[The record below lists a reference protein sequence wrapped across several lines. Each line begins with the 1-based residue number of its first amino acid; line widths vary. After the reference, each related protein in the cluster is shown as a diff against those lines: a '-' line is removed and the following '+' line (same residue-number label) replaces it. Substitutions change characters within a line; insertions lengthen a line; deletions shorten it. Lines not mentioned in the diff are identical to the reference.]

1 MATHDTECTPL
12 LLNIKPSKHRPLDCH
27 QISHTTRYGIL
38 AALWAGTFLCNLN
51 LTLVATLLP
60 SLTSEFQGSN
70 QASWIGTSYLLSTC
84 TFTPL
89 YGRLCT
95 ILGRRTAC
103 QTALLA
109 TAIGTFLCGISGSM
123 VQLTVARFIAG
134 MGGGA
139 VQLLAMIVTADMYN
153 IRERALIQAFI
164 SISQGLGLGLGGPI
178 GGIMNDLFGWRMTFL
193 CQVPLFVL
201 VIILITRTLYYVT
214 PGQGQSIKEV
224 LSRVDFGGC
233 ITLFLT
239 LGSSLTW
246 LSMKFNEDL
255 PWTDTQVI
263 IPLTLSVVFL
273 VLFLVIEC
281 MITPEPVLPPCL
293 LREKVPVLVGLSNY
307 CVSVCNFS
315 VMYFVPLW
323 FQTVPLDSASIAGLH
338 LLPDSFAMGLGSF
351 FTGWLMRR
359 TGKYKTINLVF
370 GILPLCGVIPLVF
383 LREDSGFVQKW
394 FSVVPIGFGNAV
406 VFQTVLIA
414 LQAHLSES
422 QMAFGTAFGQL
433 FRGLGQTSG
442 VAIASAVFQSRLDD
456 ELRHRIHAPDAPKII
471 TAIRHSLSLVTTL
484 PNPLQREA
492 RDAYAASLKTVFI
505 VAACSTLMAYLVR
518 LPIPEKAMED
528 HECSESG
535 SETDAEVGSDVDG
548 GGVSR

>member
-1 MATHDTECTPL
+1 MATHDTERTPL
-12 LLNIKPSKHRPLDCH
+12 LPNIKPSKDRPLHCH

-70 QASWIGTSYLLSTC
+70 QASWIGTSYLFSTC

-103 QTALLA
+103 HTALLA
-109 TAIGTFLCGISGSM
+109 TAIGTLLCGISGNM

-153 IRERALIQAFI
+153 IRDRAFIQAFI

-201 VIILITRTLYYVT
+201 VIILITRTLHYVT
-214 PGQGQSIKEV
+214 PGQGQSIREV

-263 IPLTLSVVFL
+263 VPLTLSVIFL

-293 LREKVPVLVGLSNY
+293 LREKVPVLIGLSNY
-307 CVSVCNFS
+307 FVSLCNFS

-338 LLPDSFAMGLGSF
+338 LLPDSLAMGLGSF

-433 FRGLGQTSG
+433 LEGSDKPLVLPLLLPYSNPAWMTSF
-442 VAIASAVFQSRLDD
+442 V
-456 ELRHRIHAPDAPKII
+456 
-471 TAIRHSLSLVTTL
+471 
-484 PNPLQREA
+484 
-492 RDAYAASLKTVFI
+492 TVFTRPMLQKYA
-505 VAACSTLMAYLVR
+505 VHGSCSSVCGANAPLSPPFQNEINTNLN
-518 LPIPEKAMED
+518 PERNNQ
-528 HECSESG
+528 S
-535 SETDAEVGSDVDG
+535 T
-548 GGVSR
+548 

>member
-1 MATHDTECTPL
+1 MTAHDAERTPL
-12 LLNIKPSKHRPLDCH
+12 LLNTKPSKVRPLDCH

-38 AALWAGTFLCNLN
+38 AALWVGTFLCNLN

-109 TAIGTFLCGISGSM
+109 TAIGTLLCGTSASM

-153 IRERALIQAFI
+153 IRDRALIQAFT

-293 LREKVPVLVGLSNY
+293 LREKLPVLVGLSNY
-307 CVSVCNFS
+307 FVSVCNFS

-338 LLPDSFAMGLGSF
+338 LLPGSCAMALGSL

-359 TGKYKTINLVF
+359 TGKYKDINLVF
-370 GILPLCGVIPLVF
+370 GILPLCGIMPLVF

-406 VFQTVLIA
+406 VFQTVL
-414 LQAHLSES
+414 ES
-422 QMAFGTAFGQL
+422 QIAFGTAFGQL

-484 PNPLQREA
+484 PDPLQREA

-505 VAACSTLMAYLVR
+505 VAACSTLTAYLIR
-518 LPIPEKAMED
+518 LLIPEKAMDEQGP
-528 HECSESG
+528 SQSG
-535 SETDAEVGSDVDG
+535 PETNTEMFSNDAHY
-548 GGVSR
+548 